1 MQNQNKCVYL
11 YQQKQTDMKT
21 LEKQMTEV
29 TKQYGIT
36 LKNTLVTYGT
46 IILYANSIE
55 DVNKLAEVLSKLNA
69 KIVISETDLT
79 VGIVF

>member
-1 MQNQNKCVYL
+1 MQIQNIAVYL
-11 YQQKQTDMKT
+11 YQQKQTTMKN

-55 DVNKLAEVLSKLNA
+55 DVKKLAEVLSKLNA
-69 KIVISETDLT
+69 KIVTSETDLT
-79 VGIVF
+79 VGIIF

>member
-1 MQNQNKCVYL
+1 MQFQNISVYL
-11 YQQKQTDMKT
+11 YQQKQITMKT

-46 IILYANSIE
+46 IILYTNNIE
-55 DVNKLAEVLSKLNA
+55 DVKKLAEVFSKLNA
-69 KIVISETDLT
+69 KIVTSKTDLT
-79 VGIVF
+79 VGIIF

>member
-1 MQNQNKCVYL
+1 MHIQNIAVYL

-55 DVNKLAEVLSKLNA
+55 DVKKLAEVLSKLNA
-69 KIVISETDLT
+69 KIVTSETDLT

>member
-1 MQNQNKCVYL
+1 MPIQNKHLYL
-11 YQQKQTDMKT
+11 YQQKQTTMKT

-69 KIVISETDLT
+69 KIVVSETDLT

>member
-1 MQNQNKCVYL
+1 MHNQNKAVYL

-21 LEKQMTEV
+21 LEKQMAEV

-55 DVNKLAEVLSKLNA
+55 DVNKLSEVLSKLNA
-69 KIVISETDLT
+69 KIVKNETDLT

>member
-1 MQNQNKCVYL
+1 MQFQNIAVYL
-11 YQQKQTDMKT
+11 YQQKQITMKT

-46 IILYANSIE
+46 IILYTNNIE
-55 DVNKLAEVLSKLNA
+55 DVKKLAEVFSKLNA
-69 KIVISETDLT
+69 KIVTSKTDLT
-79 VGIVF
+79 VGIIF

>member
-1 MQNQNKCVYL
+1 MQIQNIAVYL
-11 YQQKQTDMKT
+11 YQQKKITMKT

-46 IILYANSIE
+46 IILYANNIE
-55 DVNKLAEVLSKLNA
+55 DVKKLAEVLSKLNA
-69 KIVISETDLT
+69 KIVTSETDLT
-79 VGIVF
+79 VGIIF